1 MDYNLYEPRTFEEA
15 RNSADALLAGNTVVL
30 NLHRLD
36 RSTAQRFIDFLT
48 GTVYALH
55 GKIERA
61 GTNVII
67 CVPTESQITG
77 TIEL

>member
-36 RSTAQRFIDFLT
+36 RATAQRFIDFLT

-67 CVPTESQITG
+67 CVPP
-77 TIEL
+77 ELFFGYYILD

>member
-1 MDYNLYEPRTFEEA
+1 MEYNLFEPKTFEDA
-15 RNSADALLAGNTVVL
+15 SNCADTLLAGNTIVL

-67 CVPTESQITG
+67 CVPNADDISG